1 MLFLC
6 YPTCS
11 TCQKAKAFLDAHG
24 ISYTLRDIKAQNPTQ
39 DELSA
44 WYAKSGLPLKR
55 FFNTSGSLYKQFGL
69 KDKLPHMSD
78 DEQIALLASHG
89 MLVKRPLLISDTVI
103 CPGFKEAEWAKLK
116 S

>member
-1 MLFLC
+1 
-6 YPTCS
+6 
-11 TCQKAKAFLDAHG
+11 
-24 ISYTLRDIKAQNPTQ
+24 
-39 DELSA
+39 
-44 WYAKSGLPLKR
+44 
-55 FFNTSGSLYKQFGL
+55 
-69 KDKLPHMSD
+69 MSD